1 MGRFRLPHVIQTD
14 RRVPR
19 GASQKGGSWETMRTT
34 EKQNGAAPERKGK
47 LMQKLHNENSVLI
60 LLIAV
65 SMLIFSFVVPNF
77 LTAGNLFNLLIQAS
91 NIGIPAIG
99 LTFIIITAG
108 IDLSLPT
115 NMACSAILGCS
126 IMAKTQS
133 VFLGIL
139 SIMLIATFFG
149 MVNGFSVS
157 KLKMVPMIVTLA
169 IQTLNVGISEYYTQ
183 GTSIGG
189 MPESFTR
196 IFAGNLFGVVPV
208 SVVVFLA
215 LAVVMHLLLSKTI
228 FGRQLF
234 QTGINEKAAQV
245 NGVNT
250 TRIIFLIYL
259 IGGVMAGINGVLTAA
274 RLTAAGPSMGPASAF
289 NNIVCACVLGGA
301 SVWGGKGT
309 IFGTVL
315 GSIVMVIITNVMNLL
330 NVNFF
335 TTFVIKGIIIIL
347 VCYIDILRNKAKVKE
362 R

>member
-1 MGRFRLPHVIQTD
+1 
-14 RRVPR
+14 
-19 GASQKGGSWETMRTT
+19 MRTIEDQT
-34 EKQNGAAPERKGK
+34 LTASGRTQQ
-47 LMQKLHNENSVLI
+47 LMQKLRGGNSVLI
-60 LLIAV
+60 LLIALSLLV
-65 SMLIFSFVVPNF
+65 FSLVVPNF
-77 LTAGNLFNLLIQAS
+77 MSVGNLFNLLIQAS

-115 NMACSAILGCS
+115 NMACSAILGCA
-126 IMAKTQS
+126 IMEKTQN
-133 VFLGIL
+133 VFLGVVSIL
-139 SIMLIATFFG
+139 LIATFFG
-149 MVNGFSVS
+149 AVNGFSVS

-183 GTSIGG
+183 GTSVGG
-189 MPESFTR
+189 MPESFVR
-196 IFAGNLFGVVPV
+196 IFGGNIFGVVPV
-208 SVVVFLA
+208 SVVVFLL
-215 LAVVMHLLLSKTI
+215 LAVIMHQVLSKTV

-259 IGGVMAGINGVLTAA
+259 IAGALVGVNGILTAA

-301 SVWGGKGT
+301 SVWGGKGS

-315 GSIVMVIITNVMNLL
+315 GSIVMVIITNVMNLM

-335 TTFVIKGIIIIL
+335 VTFVIKGIIIVL
-347 VCYIDILRNKAKVKE
+347 VCYIDVLRNRVKVKE